1 MFCPRCSHK
10 LNENQEHKH
19 YYDHDIEQ
27 HIVYYSCDNCQ
38 LLLEHTTLYG
48 SEVLAPEEFITIID
62 THLYN

>member
-38 LLLEHTTLYG
+38 LLLEHTVLYG